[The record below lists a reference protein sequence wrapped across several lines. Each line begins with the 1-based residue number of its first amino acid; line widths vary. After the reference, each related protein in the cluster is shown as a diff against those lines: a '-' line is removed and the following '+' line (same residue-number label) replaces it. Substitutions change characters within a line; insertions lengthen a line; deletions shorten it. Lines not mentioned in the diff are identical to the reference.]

1 MLAQEEIAV
10 KNDVR
15 EIRQKVEES
24 RSSLSAN
31 CSRGRVLDALI
42 QQKKQGKI
50 PGIFGRLVCLNIFQ
64 LNNVLMGR
72 LL

>member
-10 KNDVR
+10 KNEVR

-50 PGIFGRLVCLNIFQ
+50 PGIFGRLVCFVYFSVQ
-64 LNNVLMGR
+64 ECPDGKM
-72 LL
+72 